1 LPFSWKPRVVNGA
14 EAPAAGYSMDAEVT
28 PSDNGQPA
36 PRSRARRWLLI
47 GLKLVVST
55 VLLAVLFSR
64 TDLRGL
70 WSSVRNASLPWVAAA
85 LGLYLFQML
94 VSTWRW
100 SVLLV
105 PQGVRLGHRRL
116 LSSYLVATFFNN
128 FLPSNIGGDVIRIR
142 DTAGPAKSRTLAATV
157 VLFDRGIG
165 LIGLV
170 LVAAVGATAAGY
182 GGTRAIP
189 VLPSWLWAGFLLATL
204 ISAPMVLAPAGV
216 GRLLQPLTVFHP
228 EWVGGRITR
237 ITDALARFRER
248 PWSLISAFG
257 GAVLVQALLVLFY
270 AAVARSLGIPISI
283 WHLAVI
289 VPVSFVIQ
297 MAPVSVNGF
306 GVREATFSFYFGRL
320 GLPIESAMA
329 LSLGSTA
336 LVMLFSL
343 SGAAVYVARRHPHS
357 HTR

>member
-1 LPFSWKPRVVNGA
+1 
-14 EAPAAGYSMDAEVT
+14 MDAEVT

-36 PRSRARRWLLI
+36 PHSRARQWLLI

-55 VLLAVLFSR
+55 VLLAILFSR
-64 TDLRGL
+64 TDLSGL
-70 WSSVRNASLPWVAAA
+70 WSSVRSASLPWVAAA
-85 LGLYLFQML
+85 LGLYVVQMI

-100 SVLLV
+100 GLLLV
-105 PQGVRLGHRRL
+105 PQGVGLGHRRL

-128 FLPSNIGGDVIRIR
+128 FLPSNIGGDVVRIR
-142 DTAGPAKSRTLAATV
+142 DTARPAKSRTLAATV

-165 LIGLV
+165 LMGLV
-170 LVAAVGATAAGY
+170 LVAAVGATAAAAGA
-182 GGTRAIP
+182 GGTRVMG
-189 VLPSWLWAGFLLATL
+189 VLPSWLWAGLLLATL
-204 ISAPMVLAPAGV
+204 ISAPMVLAPAGF

-228 EWVGGRITR
+228 EWVGRRITR

-248 PWSLISAFG
+248 PWSLVGAFG

-270 AAVARSLGIPISI
+270 AAVARSLDIPISV

-297 MAPVSVNGF
+297 MVPVSVNGF

-343 SGAAVYVARRHPHS
+343 SGAAVYVARRHPHT
-357 HTR
+357 HAR